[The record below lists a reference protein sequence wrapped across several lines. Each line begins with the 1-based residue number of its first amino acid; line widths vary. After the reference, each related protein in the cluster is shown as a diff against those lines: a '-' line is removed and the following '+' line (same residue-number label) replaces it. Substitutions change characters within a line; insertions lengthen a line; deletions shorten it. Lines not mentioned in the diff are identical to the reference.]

1 MFCRIK
7 SGGVLGIEGFEV
19 DVEVDIS
26 NGLPQFSIVG
36 LPDKAIN
43 EAKDR
48 VRSALKNTGFQL
60 PVKRIT
66 VNLSPSHLKKQGTF
80 YDLPM
85 ALGIIRLST
94 GLDFP
99 EDYVVMGEL
108 SLDGKINPVKGV
120 LPVVLSLKKLGYRR
134 FIVPMRNAKEA
145 GIVEGVEVYGFESL
159 KEVVDF
165 LTGNVKKEPIKVNLE
180 EVFSNFESF
189 DVDFSEVY
197 GQHQAKRAM
206 EIAAVGFHP
215 IMLIGPPGAGKSML
229 AKRLI
234 TIMPPLTFE
243 EAIEITRIYSVAGLL
258 DEKMPIITKRPFRNP
273 LTNASESALV
283 GGGSIP
289 QPGEISLAHR
299 GVLFLDE
306 FPEFSRKAIESLR
319 QPLEDGRVTVSR
331 VGGRISFPSEFLL
344 VVAMNPCACGN
355 YGNPYKACTCTP
367 MQLRTYQS
375 KISGPIM
382 DRIDLR
388 VWVNPVEKEELIS
401 MNSGETSAQI
411 RERVIRAVDIQ
422 RERFKNSKTK
432 YNSRMTN
439 EEVKKYCVMTQEAH
453 SLLKGALDRLNLTGR
468 GYMKVLKV
476 SRTIADLEG
485 EEKIASHHIAEALQ
499 FRIKEKTPTL

>member
-1 MFCRIK
+1 MFCRVK

-26 NGLPQFSIVG
+26 NGLAQFSIVG

-48 VRSALKNTGFQL
+48 VRSALKNSDFQL
-60 PVKRIT
+60 PLKRIT
-66 VNLSPSHLKKQGTF
+66 VNLSPSHVKKQGTF
-80 YDLPM
+80 YDLPI
-85 ALGIIRLST
+85 ALGIVKLST

-99 EDYVVMGEL
+99 ENFIVMGEL

-120 LPVVLSLKKLGYRR
+120 LPVVISLKKLGYRR
-134 FIVPMRNAKEA
+134 FIVPSGNAKEA
-145 GIVEGVEVYGFESL
+145 GIVEGVEIYGFEKL
-159 KEVVDF
+159 EEVIDF
-165 LTGNVKKEPIKVNLE
+165 LTGNLRKEPVKIDVKTL
-180 EVFSNFESF
+180 FEDSQDF
-189 DVDFSEVY
+189 DMDFSEVY

-206 EIAAVGFHP
+206 EIAAAGFHP
-215 IMLIGPPGAGKSML
+215 VMLIGPPGTGKSML

-258 DEKMPIITKRPFRNP
+258 NEGLPIIKRRPFRSP

-283 GGGSIP
+283 GGGTIP

-331 VGGRISFPSEFLL
+331 VGGRITFPSEFLM
-344 VVAMNPCACGN
+344 VVAMNPCTCGN
-355 YGNPYKACTCTP
+355 YGNPYKPCVCTH
-367 MQLRTYQS
+367 MQLKAYQS
-375 KISGPIM
+375 RISGPIM

-388 VWVNPVEKEELIS
+388 VWVNPVEREDLLS
-401 MNSGETSAQI
+401 MKSGETSSQI
-411 RERVIRAVDIQ
+411 RERVIRAVEVQ

-439 EEVKKYCVMTQEAH
+439 EEIKKYCVMTQEAQN
-453 SLLKGALDRLNLTGR
+453 LLKNAIDRMNLTGR
-468 GYMKVLKV
+468 GYMKLLKV
-476 SRTIADLEG
+476 ARTIADLEG
-485 EEKIASHHIAEALQ
+485 KEKIASHHIADALQ
-499 FRIKEKTPTL
+499 YRTKEKTPTL

>member
-159 KEVVDF
+159 KDVVDF
-165 LTGNVKKEPIKVNLE
+165 LVGNIKKEPVRVDLQEI
-180 EVFSNFESF
+180 FSNFESF

-206 EIAAVGFHP
+206 EISAAGFHP
-215 IMLIGPPGAGKSML
+215 VMLIGPPGSGKSML

-258 DEKMPIITKRPFRNP
+258 DEKTPIITRRPFRNP

-283 GGGSIP
+283 GGGTIP

-367 MQLRTYQS
+367 VQLRAYQS

-388 VWVNPVEKEELIS
+388 VWVNPVEKEELLS

>member
-120 LPVVLSLKKLGYRR
+120 LPVVLSLKKLGYKR

-159 KEVVDF
+159 KDVVDF
-165 LTGNVKKEPIKVNLE
+165 LVGNIKKEPVRVDLQEI
-180 EVFSNFESF
+180 FSNFESF

-206 EIAAVGFHP
+206 EISAAGFHP
-215 IMLIGPPGAGKSML
+215 VMLIGPPGAGKSML

-258 DEKMPIITKRPFRNP
+258 DEKTPIITRRPFRNP

-283 GGGSIP
+283 GGGTIP

-367 MQLRTYQS
+367 VQLRAYQS

-388 VWVNPVEKEELIS
+388 VWVNPVEKEELLS